1 MTFRRFA
8 TKSQTHFHFKNMI
21 FEGVSIKNRCFL
33 DFSILSY
40 LRVKIP
46 LRCFMMSPKSTSP
59 NHSKSHSFAYCGL
72 KLPISIQRADSEST
86 TPRVSESTLVV
97 HTSVWVYTSALIRG
111 HILDRLVQE
120 AFLHQDRPPGL
131 DVRQSRQGCQPIFST
146 FNYVDKRRRR
156 SFHPQ

>member
-1 MTFRRFA
+1 
-8 TKSQTHFHFKNMI
+8 MI

-72 KLPISIQRADSEST
+72 KLPISIQRADSESS

-97 HTSVWVYTSALIRG
+97 HTSVWVYTSALISRPYFRPVRSSTRSVSSSG
-111 HILDRLVQE
+111 QAPRTRRQTIATRMSANFQHVQ
-120 AFLHQDRPPGL
+120 LC
-131 DVRQSRQGCQPIFST
+131 RQTAAAVFPSPVTPS
-146 FNYVDKRRRR
+146 
-156 SFHPQ
+156 SLSS